1 MLVKGAS
8 NSRAVRV
15 TEIFLR
21 KAMQALRFA
30 LEIMYS
36 IGDTVVHPLHGAGV
50 IYDIEQRRI
59 DGKLHSYYVFV
70 IPYSGM
76 RLMIPCEGCVR
87 VGVRPLITREHAN
100 ELIAALPDVESE
112 PMPNWNRRYRE
123 NLENLKSG
131 NHLLVAGVIKGLL
144 IRDAGKGLSSGE
156 RDMLRLA
163 KQILIS
169 ELALATNT
177 SFECTEEKVC
187 TCLKA

>member
-1 MLVKGAS
+1 
-8 NSRAVRV
+8 
-15 TEIFLR
+15 
-21 KAMQALRFA
+21 
-30 LEIMYS
+30 
-36 IGDTVVHPLHGAGV
+36 
-50 IYDIEQRRI
+50 
-59 DGKLHSYYVFV
+59 
-70 IPYSGM
+70 
-76 RLMIPCEGCVR
+76 
-87 VGVRPLITREHAN
+87 VGVRPLITREHAY

-177 SFECTEEKVC
+177 SFEFTEEKVC